1 MKNIRKKILPFAF
14 LASASILAACAGGD
28 NGSKKESGDSA
39 STTKEIDVSV
49 DPNVEDTLRI
59 LVPSGNQEETTMIE
73 KAAEAFSINYPNV
86 TIKTEFV
93 TVSNYETMVRQQMM
107 AGSLPD
113 IVWTN
118 SPEYLFLIKNGIA
131 ENLDPYMDASTKA
144 GEFNISDYKTDF
156 FKMGSLNGTHYVI
169 PRSADTVVCFYNEK
183 LLKDANI
190 DTSSIKNGWTWDEF
204 KNICA
209 KWRAYQDSNGN
220 TAAGGYY
227 CCDPYLTGWNS
238 VTYPMLRSFGGEVV
252 GEDGACAIDCDGT
265 RAMINEL
272 RDITDKGYIVRI
284 GVDSGSS
291 FETGSVPFCFQS
303 AAFSH
308 YDDRA
313 VLKGNINVVSMPLI
327 QANNAPKIGAGIAGY
342 SINAKISTQQKKN
355 LAWQFLRFI
364 LTKEGQEAMAEGGL
378 NVPPI
383 RHDMDDFTKEKWGE
397 GYEDRNLSAYT
408 WGDEY
413 KITDEFLSHAD
424 VSKMNRLNLAF
435 TDFVTNA
442 SNNRKTVDEVISTA
456 VSAIG
461 KALK

>member
-1 MKNIRKKILPFAF
+1 MRGGGNNDSSKQDT
-14 LASASILAACAGGD
+14 SA
-28 NGSKKESGDSA
+28 ES
-39 STTKEIDVSV
+39 STVKDLDVSV
-49 DPNVEDTLRI
+49 DSSVEETLRI

-73 KAAEAFSINYPNV
+73 KAAEAFSVYYPNV

-93 TVSNYETMVRQQMM
+93 TIGSYETMVRQQMM

-118 SPEYLFLIKNGIA
+118 SPEYLFLIKNEIA
-131 ENLDPYMDASTKA
+131 ESLDPYIEASTKA

-156 FKMGSLNGTHYVI
+156 FDMGSLNDTHYVI

-183 LLKDANI
+183 LLKDAGI
-190 DTSSIKNGWTWDEF
+190 DASCIKNGWNWDEF
-204 KNICA
+204 KSICQQ
-209 KWRAYQDSNGN
+209 WRTYQDGKGN
-220 TAAGGYY
+220 TAAKGFY

-238 VTYPMLRSFGGEVV
+238 VSYPFLRSYGGDVV
-252 GEDGACAIDCDGT
+252 GADGKCAIDCDGT
-265 RAMINEL
+265 RAMINEI
-272 RDITDKGYIVRI
+272 RDITDKGYIVRV

-313 VLKGNINVVSMPLI
+313 SLKGNINVVSMPLVN
-327 QANNAPKIGAGIAGY
+327 ANSSPRIGAGIAGY
-342 SINAKISTQQKKN
+342 SINAKIKTQEKKN

-364 LTKEGQEAMAEGGL
+364 LTKEGQEAMADGGL

-413 KITDEFLSHAD
+413 KITDEFLSRAD

-435 TDFVTNA
+435 TDFITNA
-442 SNNRKTVDEVISTA
+442 SNGRKTVDEVISTA
-456 VSAIG
+456 VKAIE
-461 KALK
+461 KALN